1 MRIEDSKQAGEIF
14 HNTIFGQL
22 IPVNV
27 NSIHVEREKDSRTN
41 HVPRE
46 ADSRTDHAERDEKS
60 RRIHVDFTYNTKNQ
74 QPLKAVFPE
83 INSEA
88 FAMTMDKYRIYVSK
102 LNEARKLENIEI
114 EKHNKVN
121 VLNNE
126 EELLEKFK
134 SSPKILELIKD
145 KKDRFIEENKSKSTE
160 EYNLCVDNFFK
171 ENGILLKKKKLYIIK
186 YQSELVFQQFLY
198 EYSQQLAQNTK
209 VFKDLGVI
217 ENRPIKMLEINSLKI
232 VMLQRNGIASI
243 DVCKETI
250 KNHRRNLVE
259 AGILFDYTFCGHK
272 RGVKAH
278 INREILT
285 VFDANSGNLVTSENQ
300 CFTPRT
306 AKSFG
311 NNKEVT
317 VTELTI
323 NEIKENVNNISLGL
337 GTASPDFNLNN
348 NFDSNT
354 IAQVEKS
361 KLGGGAKNV
370 KISENLENS
379 IENEY
384 ELCNKLAAGTYN
396 FYKPID
402 IRMLYLESVEGTMS
416 RERFKELIIQ
426 EFFKESARLYRNS
439 TPYFG
444 SWKKALDAWLNKKFH
459 TNGDLYNKQLMVEKL
474 QEYRWRLNHAHKW
487 FTSKDVKPLFPN
499 QYFDFTRKS
508 PKEVGFEYTKKA
520 FLSNKKALENRI
532 TEEKQQI
539 KAAAER
545 KIQIDYAKKFDKAFN
560 RFKNNRIS
568 LNELFDY
575 VKNNLPENYQM
586 KFTERLREYSVKR

>member
-1 MRIEDSKQAGEIF
+1 MRIGKEQLPGEIF

-22 IPVNV
+22 LPVNV
-27 NSIHVEREKDSRTN
+27 NSIHVERKTETRSLDVERQNEIRSLDVERTEKTRRLHVEFTN
-41 HVPRE
+41 
-46 ADSRTDHAERDEKS
+46 
-60 RRIHVDFTYNTKNQ
+60 NTKNK

-83 INSEA
+83 INTEA
-88 FAMTMDKYRIYVSK
+88 FALTMDKYRIYVSK

-114 EKHNKVN
+114 EKHNLKVPAKQDDDVKQTFAN
-121 VLNNE
+121 LFVKKHNSLLPVAYNE
-126 EELLEKFK
+126 KVDEIFN
-134 SSPKILELIKD
+134 D
-145 KKDRFIEENKSKSTE
+145 K
-160 EYNLCVDNFFK
+160 
-171 ENGILLKKKKLYIIK
+171 GIILKKKKLHIIK

-209 VFKDLGVI
+209 VFKDMGIV
-217 ENRPIKMLEINSLKI
+217 ENRPVKMLEINSLKI

-285 VFDANSGNLVTSENQ
+285 VFDSHTGNLTTSENQ
-300 CFTPRT
+300 HFTPRT
-306 AKSFG
+306 TKSFG

-317 VTELTI
+317 VTKS
-323 NEIKENVNNISLGL
+323 NKSKIKENVQNISLIK

-348 NFDSNT
+348 NIDSNT
-354 IAQVEKS
+354 IAQVEKG
-361 KLGGGAKNV
+361 KLGGGEKSV

-384 ELCNKLAAGTYN
+384 ELCNKLSAGEYN
-396 FYKPID
+396 FYKPLD
-402 IRMLYLESVEGTMS
+402 IRVLYIESVSGTMS

-426 EFFKESARLYRNS
+426 EFFKEAARLYRNS
-439 TPYFG
+439 TPFFG
-444 SWKKALDAWLNKKFH
+444 SWKKALDTWLHKKFLV
-459 TNGDLYNKQLMVEKL
+459 NGNLYNKELMVEKL

-487 FTSKDVKPLFPN
+487 FTSKKVAPLYPN
-499 QYFDFTRKS
+499 QYFDFTRQS
-508 PKEVGFEYTKKA
+508 PKEIGFEYTKKA

-532 TEEKQQI
+532 TEEKQVL
-539 KAAAER
+539 KAATER
-545 KIQIDYAKKFDKAFN
+545 KERINYAKKFDLVFN

-568 LNELFDY
+568 LNDTLDY
-575 VKNNLPENYQM
+575 VKNNLPANYQM
-586 KFTERLREYSVKR
+586 KFTERLREYSTKK

>member
-1 MRIEDSKQAGEIF
+1 MRIGDSKQPGEIF

-27 NSIHVEREKDSRTN
+27 NNFHVERENDSRSIHVPHEEDSRSN
-41 HVPRE
+41 HV
-46 ADSRTDHAERDEKS
+46 ERDEKS
-60 RRIHVDFTYNTKNQ
+60 RRIHVQFTNNTRNQ

-83 INSEA
+83 INGEA
-88 FAMTMDKYRIYVSK
+88 FALTMDKYRIYVSK

-114 EKHNKVN
+114 EKHNLKVPAKQDDDVKQTFAN
-121 VLNNE
+121 LFVKKYNSLLPVAYNE
-126 EELLEKFK
+126 KVDEIFT
-134 SSPKILELIKD
+134 D
-145 KKDRFIEENKSKSTE
+145 K
-160 EYNLCVDNFFK
+160 
-171 ENGILLKKKKLYIIK
+171 GIVLKKKKLHIIK

-209 VFKDLGVI
+209 VFKDMGII

-285 VFDANSGNLVTSENQ
+285 VFDSHTGNLTTSENQ
-300 CFTPRT
+300 HFTPRT

-317 VTELTI
+317 VTES
-323 NEIKENVNNISLGL
+323 NKSKIKENVDNISLIK
-337 GTASPDFNLNN
+337 GTASPDIHLNN
-348 NFDSNT
+348 NIDSNT

-361 KLGGGAKNV
+361 KLGAREKFV

-384 ELCNKLAAGTYN
+384 ELCNKLAAGEYN
-396 FYKPID
+396 FYKPLD
-402 IRMLYLESVEGTMS
+402 IRLLYIESVSGTMS

-426 EFFKESARLYRNS
+426 EFFKESARLYRNA
-439 TPYFG
+439 TPFFG
-444 SWKKALDAWLNKKFH
+444 SWKKALDTWLHKKFLV
-459 TNGDLYNKQLMVEKL
+459 NENLYNKELMVEKL

-487 FTSKDVKPLFPN
+487 FTSKNVKPLFPN
-499 QYFDFTRKS
+499 QYFDFTRQS
-508 PKEVGFEYTKKA
+508 PKEIGFEYTKKA

-532 TEEKQQI
+532 TEEKQAL

-545 KIQIDYAKKFDKAFN
+545 KERINYAKKFDLAFN

-568 LNELFDY
+568 LNEMFDY
-575 VKNNLPENYQM
+575 VKNNLPANYQM
-586 KFTERLREYSVKR
+586 KFTERLREYATKK

>member
-1 MRIEDSKQAGEIF
+1 MRIGDSKQAGEIF

-27 NSIHVEREKDSRTN
+27 NNFHVEREKDSRTN

-46 ADSRTDHAERDEKS
+46 ADSRSNHVERDEKS
-60 RRIHVDFTYNTKNQ
+60 RRIHVQFTNNTRNQ

-83 INSEA
+83 INAEA
-88 FAMTMDKYRIYVSK
+88 FALTMDKYRIYVSK

-114 EKHNKVN
+114 EKHNLKVPTKQDDDVKQTFAN
-121 VLNNE
+121 LFAKKYNSLLPVAYNE
-126 EELLEKFK
+126 KVDEIFE
-134 SSPKILELIKD
+134 D
-145 KKDRFIEENKSKSTE
+145 KGVI
-160 EYNLCVDNFFK
+160 
-171 ENGILLKKKKLYIIK
+171 LKKKKLHIIK

-209 VFKDLGVI
+209 VFKDMGII
-217 ENRPIKMLEINSLKI
+217 ENRPVKMLEINSLKI

-285 VFDANSGNLVTSENQ
+285 VFDSHTGNLTTSENQ
-300 CFTPRT
+300 HFTPRT

-317 VTELTI
+317 VTEL
-323 NEIKENVNNISLGL
+323 NKSKIKENVHNISLIK

-348 NFDSNT
+348 NIDSNT

-361 KLGGGAKNV
+361 KLGAREKFV

-384 ELCNKLAAGTYN
+384 ELCNKLAAGEYN
-396 FYKPID
+396 FYKPLD
-402 IRMLYLESVEGTMS
+402 IRLLYIESVSGTMS

-426 EFFKESARLYRNS
+426 EFFKEAARLYRNS

-444 SWKKALDAWLNKKFH
+444 SWKKAYDNWFNKKFLV
-459 TNGDLYNKQLMVEKL
+459 NGNLYNKQLMVEKL

-487 FTSKDVKPLFPN
+487 FTSKNVAPLYPN
-499 QYFDFTRKS
+499 QYFDFSRNTA
-508 PKEVGFEYTKKA
+508 KEIGFEYTKKA
-520 FLSNKKALENRI
+520 YLSNKKSLENRI
-532 TEEKQQI
+532 TEEKQVI
-539 KAAAER
+539 KAAKER
-545 KIQIDYAKKFDKAFN
+545 KERINYAKKFDLAFN

-568 LNELFDY
+568 LNEMFDY
-575 VKNNLPENYQM
+575 VKNNLPANYQM
-586 KFTERLREYSVKR
+586 KFTERLREYATKR